1 VRRPLPYLVA
11 LILGVAAAVAV
22 GCGDRSNLIPSSDA
36 AALKAQLSQIKADV
50 DAGNCTGLDGKL
62 QQVHDDAT
70 NLPGKIDRGLRSRI
84 NDGVQALQQTAPDDC
99 ATAAEST
106 QTETQPPPTQ
116 TETVPTTTTETQT
129 ETQTTPTVP
138 TDTTTSP
145 VPTTSTPAPSDATP
159 PATPDPGTGTPAPPD
174 TGGTPGADGA
184 PTP

>member
-99 ATAAEST
+99 ALAAKTA

-116 TETVPTTTTETQT
+116 TETVPTTPTETQT

-138 TDTTTSP
+138 TDTDTTTST

-159 PATPDPGTGTPAPPD
+159 APTPDPGTPTPPD
-174 TGGTPGADGA
+174 TGGTPGAGGA
-184 PTP
+184 PAP